1 MHFGD
6 CFNMITEKL
15 FLFYTSGIYDLVE
28 ITHVYLFI
36 TVIQRPKILHSLR
49 YSHGFM
55 FCISW
60 LEAKRVLGCD
70 SVIYKALINVNN
82 LTYTALNHLMR
93 ASRQSCRKF
102 VIYNDHRNLS
112 KEQLLLAVT
121 R

>member
-1 MHFGD
+1 
-6 CFNMITEKL
+6 MITEKL
-15 FLFYTSGIYDLVE
+15 LLFYTSGIYDLVE
-28 ITHVYLFI
+28 IT
-36 TVIQRPKILHSLR
+36 PKIIHGLR

-70 SVIYKALINVNN
+70 SMIYKALINVKN
-82 LTYTALNHLMR
+82 LTYTALNRLMR